1 MYIYYYTYIT
11 LILVPNVKNLI
22 KFIIL
27 KANELSKI
35 SKPYKNCEKLIV
47 WFILNLSSSFSII
60 LATLLSPVWPID
72 IPSARPLYVKPGRV
86 IYRARYWF
94 VSKWRCS
101 EVKCY
106 KHSARICRVLKTLSH
121 MIHNKFLEK
130 KSNKFI
136 CLSLPVLWP
145 NRVTLSHYAHV

>member
-35 SKPYKNCEKLIV
+35 SKPNKNCEKLIV

-60 LATLLSPVWPID
+60 LATLLSPV
-72 IPSARPLYVKPGRV
+72 
-86 IYRARYWF
+86 
-94 VSKWRCS
+94 
-101 EVKCY
+101 
-106 KHSARICRVLKTLSH
+106 
-121 MIHNKFLEK
+121 
-130 KSNKFI
+130 
-136 CLSLPVLWP
+136 
-145 NRVTLSHYAHV
+145 